1 MTREDYERAKDII
14 IAIDALKLEISN
26 IKDIIRNDLTTWRM
40 EVRASTCCPLQSVDH
55 CGMLSEFMQAI
66 LSKKLAKMEELKKE
80 LERL

>member
-14 IAIDALKLEISN
+14 IAIDALKLEISD

-40 EVRASTCCPLQSVDH
+40 EVRASTYCPLHSVDH

>member
-1 MTREDYERAKDII
+1 MTREDYERAKDIV
-14 IAIDALKLEISN
+14 IAIDALKLEIFD

-40 EVRASTCCPLQSVDH
+40 EVRASTSCPLRSVDH
-55 CGMLSEFMQAI
+55 CGMLPEFMEAI